1 MEPANAP
8 KIIDGNRIAEA
19 ILNEVREEVAT
30 IEGRKPGVVFIRVGE
45 DPASRSYVLKKKKVS
60 QSVGIE
66 SEVFVYPENITREEL
81 LANVDAFN
89 RNPSVDGILVQ
100 SPMPGHL
107 DESEIFNAIDPL
119 KDVDGFHRINSG
131 KLFQEDADGFV
142 PCTPLGVV
150 EMLKRSGI
158 ATSGKHVVVIGRS
171 LIVGKPLA
179 MLLSRK
185 HEWGNATVTICHSRS
200 SDLASITRTAD
211 ILIAAIGRPEFVKA
225 SMVKPGATVID
236 VGINRVTDAESPKG
250 YRLSGDV
257 AFDEVAPLCNHITP
271 VPGGVGPMTVAMLM
285 SNTLKAYRLRSASD
299 I

>member
-1 MEPANAP
+1 M
-8 KIIDGNRIAEA
+8 
-19 ILNEVREEVAT
+19 
-30 IEGRKPGVVFIRVGE
+30 
-45 DPASRSYVLKKKKVS
+45 
-60 QSVGIE
+60 
-66 SEVFVYPENITREEL
+66 
-81 LANVDAFN
+81 
-89 RNPSVDGILVQ
+89 
-100 SPMPGHL
+100 
-107 DESEIFNAIDPL
+107 
-119 KDVDGFHRINSG
+119 
-131 KLFQEDADGFV
+131 

-150 EMLKRSGI
+150 EILKRSGI

-257 AFDEVAPLCNHITP
+257 AFDEVAPLCSHITP

>member
-1 MEPANAP
+1 MEPAIAP
-8 KIIDGNRIAEA
+8 KIIDGNQIAEA
-19 ILNEVREEVAT
+19 ILNEIREEVAT
-30 IEGRKPGVVFIRVGE
+30 LPGRKPGVVFIRVGD
-45 DPASRSYVLKKKKVS
+45 DPASKSYVLKKKKVS
-60 QSVGIE
+60 QSLGIE
-66 SEVFVYPENITREEL
+66 SEVFVYPEDITREEL
-81 LANVDAFN
+81 LSHVRSFN
-89 RNPSVDGILVQ
+89 QKDTVDGILVQ

-107 DESEIFNAIDPL
+107 DESEIFNAIDPI

-131 KLFQEDADGFV
+131 KLFQEDDDGFV

-158 ATSGKHVVVIGRS
+158 QTAGKHVVVIGRS

-200 SDLASITRTAD
+200 SDLANITRTAD

-236 VGINRVTDAESPKG
+236 VGINRVPDPASPKG
-250 YRLSGDV
+250 YRLTGDV
-257 AFDEVAPLCNHITP
+257 AYGEVAPLCSHITP

-285 SNTLKAYRLRSASD
+285 SNTLKAYRLRSTSR
-299 I
+299 